1 MTSHIACDSKM
12 YSALV
17 VERAISLS
25 IMDVQ
30 SIGQSANVIVNPVCE
45 CTLGASDELSL
56 VREPAKSVST
66 KQLSIGV
73 HDGLRMYPLSLMPL
87 RYQAIRLMA
96 SSCFQVGTEQN
107 RAH

>member
-1 MTSHIACDSKM
+1 
-12 YSALV
+12 
-17 VERAISLS
+17 
-25 IMDVQ
+25 
-30 SIGQSANVIVNPVCE
+30 
-45 CTLGASDELSL
+45 L